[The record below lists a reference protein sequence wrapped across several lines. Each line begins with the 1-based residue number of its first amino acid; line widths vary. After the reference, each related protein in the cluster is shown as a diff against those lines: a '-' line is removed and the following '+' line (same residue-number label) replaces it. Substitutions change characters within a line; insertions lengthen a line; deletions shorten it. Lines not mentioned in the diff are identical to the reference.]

1 MKLDFYTTK
10 RYTYIVADNVTFQK
24 KSKVIHKLMKWLLK
38 L

>member
-24 KSKVIHKLMKWLLK
+24 KRARLSTS
-38 L
+38 